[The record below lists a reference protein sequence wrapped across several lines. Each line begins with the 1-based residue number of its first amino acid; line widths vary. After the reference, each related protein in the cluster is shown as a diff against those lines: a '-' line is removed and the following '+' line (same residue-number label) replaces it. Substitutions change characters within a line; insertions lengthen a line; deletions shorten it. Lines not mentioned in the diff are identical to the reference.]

1 MDGKK
6 PLFSADAAEEYFST
20 LLTYYRNTG
29 NDIFKRDNE
38 GRHASDQI
46 YSAEYQK
53 YLGMQIAMREVLE
66 YFAKFELGDTALRQ
80 QEAVT
85 KCRDLFDED
94 GGEILSNSSEM
105 TLDDAIA
112 HLDNTLSDTGRKW
125 SCESCRQEHVQLRA
139 WLAELREIKQNRNEP
154 LTLDELRSAYKFG
167 CPVWLVGMEDGDGW
181 VFIHHVDSCSVR
193 YARIGTSEEWC
204 FRTKSYGVR
213 VWAYRQK
220 PEEDSSND

>member
-1 MDGKK
+1 MTREDAIEILRKNRPTSDPRPCGME
-6 PLFSADAAEEYFST
+6 LCDALDMAISA
-20 LLTYYRNTG
+20 
-29 NDIFKRDNE
+29 I
-38 GRHASDQI
+38 
-46 YSAEYQK
+46 
-53 YLGMQIAMREVLE
+53 
-66 YFAKFELGDTALRQ
+66 RQ

-85 KCRDLFDED
+85 KCRDLFD
-94 GGEILSNSSEM
+94 
-105 TLDDAIA
+105 DDAID

-167 CPVWLVGMEDGDGW
+167 YPVWLVGMEDGDGW
-181 VFIHHVDSCSVR
+181 VFIHYVDSCSVR

-220 PEEDSSND
+220 PEESHQ